1 MIHGRFSILIR
12 LGKFLN
18 MPFLNMLALAAE
30 FGDVH
35 SYDVNTMERFLRI
48 FVASLSKVW

>member
-1 MIHGRFSILIR
+1 MIHGRFSILIL

-18 MPFLNMLALAAE
+18 MLFLNVLALAAE

-35 SYDVNTMERFLRI
+35 SYDVNTME
-48 FVASLSKVW
+48 